1 MCKEESA
8 KKEISGAY
16 LTGERPLFGGK
27 NLSIQDTIFTDGE
40 SPLKEAS
47 DIDLKN
53 SMFQWKYPLWYAKN
67 ITAEDCTWFEMAR
80 AGVWYTDNLTVK
92 NAVIQAPKNFR
103 RCHELTLDQIGR
115 AHV

>member
-80 AGVWYTDNLTVK
+80 AGRLVHRQSHGEKCRNPGAEEFPPL
-92 NAVIQAPKNFR
+92 P
-103 RCHELTLDQIGR
+103 
-115 AHV
+115 